1 MRFHETL
8 VVCFAVIANL
18 LGATM
23 LQADEKTD
31 AAKKERT
38 ALLET
43 VWTELETG
51 DSLQAASLVETQ
63 GKPLHI
69 AGLYSNLLRDLYG
82 NKHDVPRMILMGQ
95 AGIRYCLTQ
104 SATAAKNGATE
115 DATKLK
121 GFAKEISFN
130 LSVNTWPAWEDE
142 GIVITRSDQRIGLDA
157 ARLNLRLAGELK
169 RGPDKVGAANWLLG
183 VHEIALGLHDAA
195 IDHLQQAAENHR
207 TAKEPDFEQMCVA
220 YVAIAKLGKKR
231 DDATAKKQLD
241 DAVAALKKLDTE
253 DAKFFAGQLISV
265 NAFFA
270 K

>member
-1 MRFHETL
+1 ML
-8 VVCFAVIANL
+8 VCCFAVIANL
-18 LGATM
+18 SGASM
-23 LQADEKTD
+23 SQADEKTE
-31 AAKKERT
+31 AAKQEQV
-38 ALLET
+38 ALLNT
-43 VWTELETG
+43 VWIELETG
-51 DSLQAASLVETQ
+51 DSLQAAAAVESQ
-63 GKPLHI
+63 GKPLQV
-69 AGLYSNLLRDLYG
+69 AALYSNLLRDLYG

-104 SATAAKNGATE
+104 SATTAKNGASE

-121 GFAKEISFN
+121 GFAKEMSFN

-169 RGPDKVGAANWLLG
+169 RGPDKVGAAYWLLG
-183 VHEIALGLHDAA
+183 VHEIALGEHDTA
-195 IDHLQQAAENHR
+195 IKHLQQAAENHR
-207 TAKEPDFEQMCVA
+207 TAKEPDFEQMCVG
-220 YVAIAKLGKKR
+220 YEAIAQLDKKR
-231 DDATAKKQLD
+231 NDATAKKQLD

-253 DAKFFAGQLISV
+253 DAKFFAGQLVSV